1 MEPLACRLRP
11 KNFDDIV
18 GQDHLVGKNGVIRK
32 TKNIV
37 VPRLSFLFVFIIS
50 VRLYCPTF

>member
-1 MEPLACRLRP
+1 MMEPLACRLRP

-32 TKNIV
+32 SKGNKK
-37 VPRLSFLFVFIIS
+37 
-50 VRLYCPTF
+50 